1 MFKTSLNNSLL
12 NCDVLCVLSSCLRY
26 NNNEYLDKLEV
37 IVKNA
42 KKTIFFDISD
52 SAGVLYEKAFE
63 IFDYYYKKQIYL
75 DKSIYTD
82 CELKDPRLHVNK
94 YIGHKNK
101 HSKSISMNYSHLNLS
116 DIDRIKISW
125 NVGIGD
131 YRTFISEYN
140 YFNHKI
146 LSLQTKI
153 VGRKINIPCYKFRYQ
168 KKSIINRAYDI
179 ISCFN
184 LYEDERNNEIS
195 LHRKQTLKIIESLKS
210 KYSVITGFLPK
221 HKYYKLLYESKIGIS
236 PFGWG
241 EITWKDFEIF
251 MNGSILF
258 KPDIS
263 HLDTWPDYFINNK
276 TYIPYEWDAENLHD
290 LIERTFNNFESR
302 NEIALY
308 GQENFKRYNVVNDPH
323 LFINRF
329 KSIFN

>member
-1 MFKTSLNNSLL
+1 MQ
-12 NCDVLCVLSSCLRY
+12 
-26 NNNEYLDKLEV
+26 
-37 IVKNA
+37 
-42 KKTIFFDISD
+42 TIFFDISD

-82 CELKDPRLHVNK
+82 YELKDPRLHVNK

-101 HSKSISMNYSHLNLS
+101 HSKSVSMNYSHLNLS

-153 VGRKINIPCYKFRYQ
+153 VGRKINIPFYKFRYQ

-210 KYSVITGFLPK
+210 KYSIITGFFPK

-241 EITWKDFEIF
+241 EIGARDFEVFI
-251 MNGSILF
+251 NGSLLIKPDMSHLQTFPNFF
-258 KPDIS
+258 KPM
-263 HLDTWPDYFINNK
+263 K
-276 TYIPYEWDAENLHD
+276 TYIPVAW
-290 LIERTFNNFESR
+290 NFEDLEEKILDLLDSEEKR
-302 NEIALY
+302 KEISFNGQDFYRSAISNY
-308 GQENFKRYNVVNDPH
+308 GMEKFCKWFISQVN
-323 LFINRF
+323 L
-329 KSIFN
+329 